1 MVSNIVKIF
10 LSELKLVFKD
20 EGSFLIM
27 AFAIVLYSAFYTIP
41 FAMQTARNVP
51 IGVIDNDNSAFS
63 RELIRDLNATE
74 YVQVVKHEKSIEE
87 ATNDYYKNT
96 VRAFVLIPKDF
107 EKNIKQGKPSFISS
121 YLDSSF
127 LIIYKQ
133 VVSAVSQLAK
143 EAGTKIEVKTLMQKG
158 LSKDNAIKAVLP
170 FEIVQNPLYNPIGS
184 YQNYVYP
191 LVLVLI
197 LHQTMIIGVNILGCT
212 VKEKMNGMFIRADGK
227 KEFVKIDKFNEFS
240 DNPLE
245 IVLGKSCAYVLPYLI
260 YASIY
265 FLIMPSFVVYQMNY
279 SHLLT
284 MFSFLLLY
292 LFTTSFFAQSLI
304 LLFPTRESSFFVMV
318 ASSLPLMFLTGF
330 IWAKESIMPI
340 IFYASKLI
348 PFITAADGMIKINQ
362 MGADFSDIYQD
373 FIILLVLCAVYF
385 CTACMTVKTLQKQ
398 PIHTDCQNSE
408 K

>member
-1 MVSNIVKIF
+1 MVSDIKKIF
-10 LSELKLVFKD
+10 LSELKLIFKD
-20 EGSFLIM
+20 HGSFLIM
-27 AFAIVLYSAFYTIP
+27 AFAIVLYSLFYTIP
-41 FAMQTARNVP
+41 FSAQTVRNVP
-51 IGVIDNDNSAFS
+51 IGVIDNDNSSFS

-74 YVQVVKHEKSIEE
+74 YVRVVKHEKSIDE
-87 ATNDYYKNT
+87 AENDYYKNT

-127 LIIYKQ
+127 LIVYKQ
-133 VVSAVSQLAK
+133 VATAVSQLAK

-158 LSKDNAIKAVLP
+158 ISKDNAIKSVLP
-170 FEIVQNPLYNPIGS
+170 FEIIQNPLYNPIGS

-212 VKEKMNGMFIRADGK
+212 VKEKLNGIYIRTDGK
-227 KEFVKIDKFNEFS
+227 KEFVKINKYNEFS
-240 DNPLE
+240 DNPTE

-265 FLIMPSFVVYQMNY
+265 FLIFPSFVVYQMNY
-279 SHLLT
+279 SHLFT
-284 MFSFLLLY
+284 MFALLLLY
-292 LFTTSFFAQSLI
+292 LFTTSFFAQTLI
-304 LLFPTRESSFFVMV
+304 LFFPTRESSFFIMV
-318 ASSLPLMFLTGF
+318 ASSLPLIFLTGF
-330 IWAKESIMPI
+330 IWAKESIMPL

-348 PFITAADGMIKINQ
+348 PFITASDGIIKINQ

-373 FIILLVLCAVYF
+373 FILLLALCIIYF
-385 CTACMTVKTLQKQ
+385 CTACMTVKAIQKKYQ
-398 PIHTDCQNSE
+398 
-408 K
+408 

>member
-1 MVSNIVKIF
+1 MVSDIKKIF
-10 LSELKLVFKD
+10 LSELKLIFKD
-20 EGSFLIM
+20 QGSFLIM
-27 AFAIVLYSAFYTIP
+27 AFAIVLYSLFYTIP
-41 FAMQTARNVP
+41 FSMQTVRNVP
-51 IGVIDNDNSAFS
+51 IGVIDNDNSSFS
-63 RELIRDLNATE
+63 REFIRDLNATE
-74 YVQVVKHEKSIEE
+74 YVQIVKHEKSTEE
-87 ATNDYYKNT
+87 AKDDYNKNT
-96 VRAFVLIPKDF
+96 IRAFVLIPRDF

-133 VVSAVSQLAK
+133 VATAVSQLAK

-158 LSKDNAIKAVLP
+158 LSKDNAIKAVMP

-212 VKEKMNGMFIRADGK
+212 IKEKMNGIYISTDGK
-227 KEFVKIDKFNEFS
+227 KEFVKINKFNEFS
-240 DNPLE
+240 DNPFE

-265 FLIMPSFVVYQMNY
+265 FLIFPAFVVYQMNY

-292 LFTTSFFAQSLI
+292 LFTTSFFAQTLI
-304 LLFPTRESSFFVMV
+304 WVFPTRESSFFVMV
-318 ASSLPLMFLTGF
+318 ASSLPLVFLSGF
-330 IWAKESIMPI
+330 IWAKEAIMPI

-348 PFITAADGMIKINQ
+348 PFITASDGMIKINQ
-362 MGADFSDIYQD
+362 MGADFSDIYHD
-373 FIILLVLCAVYF
+373 FIILIVLCAVYF
-385 CTACMTVKTLQKQ
+385 CTACIAVKTIQKQ
-398 PIHTDCQNSE
+398 HQ
-408 K
+408 

>member
-1 MVSNIVKIF
+1 MVSNIKKIF

-20 EGSFLIM
+20 HGSFLIM
-27 AFAIVLYSAFYTIP
+27 AFAVVLYSLFYTIP
-41 FAMQTARNVP
+41 FSMQTVRNVP
-51 IGVIDNDNSAFS
+51 IGVIDNDNSSFS

-74 YVQVVKHEKSIEE
+74 YVQIVKHEKSIEE
-87 ATNDYYKNT
+87 ARNDYYKNT
-96 VRAFVLIPKDF
+96 IRAFVLIPRDF
-107 EKNIKQGKPSFISS
+107 EKNIKQGKTSFISS

-133 VVSAVSQLAK
+133 VATAVSQLAK

-158 LSKDNAIKAVLP
+158 LSKDNAIKSVLP
-170 FEIVQNPLYNPIGS
+170 FEIVQNPLYNPAGS

-197 LHQTMIIGVNILGCT
+197 LQQTMVIGVNILGCT
-212 VKEKMNGMFIRADGK
+212 IKEKMNGMYIRTDGN
-227 KEFVKIDKFNEFS
+227 KEFVKTDKFNEFS
-240 DNPLE
+240 DNPFE

-265 FLIMPSFVVYQMNY
+265 FFIFPSFVVYQMNY

-284 MFSFLLLY
+284 MFAFLLLY
-292 LFTTSFFAQSLI
+292 LFTTSFFAQTLI
-304 LLFPTRESSFFVMV
+304 SVFPTRESSFFIMV
-318 ASSLPLMFLTGF
+318 ASSLPLVFLSGF

-348 PFITAADGMIKINQ
+348 PFITAADGLIRINQ
-362 MGADFSDIYQD
+362 MGADLLNIYQD
-373 FIILLVLCAVYF
+373 FIILIVLCVIYF
-385 CTACMTVKTLQKQ
+385 CTACMTVKAIQKQ
-398 PIHTDCQNSE
+398 HQ
-408 K
+408 